1 MKTKWAAAWLA
12 LCLARCLL
20 AGAPADLAAQIDGIT
35 AELAEISGLAQLK
48 KIVYERISREQVS
61 KLLEERVREN
71 LKPEELRAEELA
83 LKKFG
88 FVPPDFDLKTTTLE
102 LLSEQAA
109 AFYDFRKKK
118 LYLVDAGS
126 ELAERSA
133 LVHELGH
140 ALADQHFNLEKFIE
154 RARQDD
160 DRSLARLAVMEG
172 QATWLMSEYLA
183 HRTGQSLKTSPA
195 LVEMM
200 ARMTEAG
207 AAQYPVFAR
216 APLYMRE
223 SLVFPYTQGLR
234 FQHAVFEKLGKAA
247 FTEVFHHPPESSQQI
262 LHPEKY
268 LARIKPVACPP
279 PQPAA
284 RRGLR
289 TLAEGSIGELDHA
302 ILLRQYATAEDAEAV
317 APAWR
322 GGNYQLLE
330 APDGKRV
337 VLAYASEWASAEE
350 AARFFRLYRRVLE
363 GKWKRFEAASAEAA
377 RLAGRGDDGH
387 FLVRREATRVTSLE
401 GLAQPENATAALHC
415 EYPGGALTRR
425 LVTATLAAGVT
436 LPLLAGGPVP
446 RPAPEFVIKLVD
458 GKQLLLSSFRG
469 KVVALEFLLTTC
481 PHCKTCSSIMNKLYK
496 ELGVKGFQPLGVA
509 FNPMAGMFV
518 PDYVKELGLTFPVG
532 FAEREPVL
540 GFLLHSVLERMLV
553 PQLVIIDRQGIIR
566 AQHAGD
572 SPFFQDE
579 ENNLRKLVTELLQ
592 QPAANRPAPRAKAKA
607 ASSKPA
613 RAVK

>member
-1 MKTKWAAAWLA
+1 MKKLVVTWWLA
-12 LCLARCLL
+12 TALAGCAL
-20 AGAPADLAAQIDGIT
+20 AGAPPDLAAEIDAIT
-35 AELAEISGLAQLK
+35 RELAEISGFRRLK
-48 KIVYERISREQVS
+48 KISYERISREQVG

-88 FVPPDFDLKTTTLE
+88 FVPPDFDLKKTTLE

-160 DRSLARLAVMEG
+160 DRTLARLAVMEG
-172 QATWLMSEYLA
+172 QATWLMAEYLA
-183 HRTGQSLKTSPA
+183 HRTGQSLKESPA
-195 LVEMM
+195 LVSMM

-207 AAQYPVFAR
+207 AAQYPVFER

-223 SLVFPYTQGLR
+223 SLVFPYTKGLL
-234 FQHAVFEKLGKAA
+234 FQHALFEKLGKAA
-247 FTEVFHHPPESSQQI
+247 FTEVFRRAPESSQQI

-268 LARIKPVACPP
+268 LAGLKPVACTP
-279 PQPAA
+279 PQPSA
-284 RRGLR
+284 RRGLK

-330 APDGKRV
+330 DPGGTRV
-337 VLAYASEWASAEE
+337 VLAYASQWASAE
-350 AARFFRLYRRVLE
+350 AAERFFRLYRRVLA
-363 GKWKRFEAASAEAA
+363 GKWKRFEAASAGAA
-377 RLAGRGDDGH
+377 RLAGTGDDGH
-387 FLVRREATRVTSLE
+387 FLVRRDGAQVRSLE
-401 GLAQPENATAALHC
+401 GLAQPETAAAALHYQ
-415 EYPGGALTRR
+415 YPGGALTGR
-425 LVTATLAAGVT
+425 LVAAMLAAGAT

-446 RPAPEFVIKLVD
+446 RPAAEFVIKLTD
-458 GKQLLLSSFRG
+458 GKQLLLSGYRG

-481 PHCKTCSSIMNKLYK
+481 PHCKTCSSIMNKLYQ
-496 ELGVKGFQPLGVA
+496 ELGAKGFQPLGVA

-518 PDYVKELGLTFPVG
+518 ADYIKELKLTFPVG

-540 GFLLHSVLERMLV
+540 GFLQHSVLERMLV
-553 PQLVIIDRQGIIR
+553 PQLVIIDRQGVIR

-579 ENNLRKLVTELLQ
+579 ENNLRTLVADLLKD
-592 QPAANRPAPRAKAKA
+592 PGGKRAAPRAKPKS

-613 RAVK
+613 DAVQ